1 MSEEDRRSSTSLKLL
16 QLCVSLDGFPVFV
29 STQVL
34 LFVVLAL
41 LRSLRSFDNSN
52 PAIIFLVIQLKYS
65 VRKHRARD
73 RTTRLRT

>member
-41 LRSLRSFDNSN
+41 LTSLRSFDNSN

-65 VRKHRARD
+65 LAKADVKH
-73 RTTRLRT
+73 

>member
-1 MSEEDRRSSTSLKLL
+1 MSEDRRSSTSLKPL

-34 LFVVLAL
+34 LIVVLAPL
-41 LRSLRSFDNSN
+41 TSPRSFDNGI

-65 VRKHRARD
+65 FAKADVKH
-73 RTTRLRT
+73 